1 VFRRKIYT
9 HHYCINPTMSEEVRV
24 LHIDDEPDFADMTA
38 TFLERE
44 NDRFEIETATD
55 ADEGLEYLNKNEY
68 DCVVSD
74 YDMPGK
80 DGIEFLRMVRE
91 EYPAFPFILFTG
103 KGSEEVASEA
113 ISAGVTDY
121 LQKESGTEQY
131 ELLANRI
138 ENVVTQSRAEQ
149 KLKKEQAF
157 IEQAIDTLDD
167 ILYVIDTDGSLRRWN
182 SRLSE
187 VTGYTD
193 AELSEMKT
201 YELFPEEHRESAFSV
216 AEEALSAGQATF
228 EVEMLTSDGDRI
240 PYEFTGARL
249 TDAEG
254 RLMGIVGIGRDIT
267 ERKERER
274 DLRRTQ
280 ERLNLAVEGAG
291 LGVWDWDI
299 ESGEINHNEQ
309 WAEMLGMPPEE
320 GVVSIESV
328 RDRFHPKDLPES
340 EEKTQEVLE
349 GKKSRYDKE
358 IRRETTDG
366 EWIWI
371 RTVGRVAERD
381 EDGQPTRAVGVNID
395 IDERKK
401 QKEEL
406 ERYKTFVESSSDL
419 ITHMD
424 ADGTVLYQSPAAKEV
439 FGYEQEDLVG
449 DNAFEYVHPDD
460 RERAAE
466 EFYAIIENS
475 AKDSGKVEYRAL
487 GADGEYIWTESVG
500 KDQRN
505 TEAGGVVINQRDI
518 SERKKKEKRLDEF
531 ASVVSH
537 DLRNPLSVAKG
548 RLELAQE
555 DCDSEHLENVEDAVD
570 RMDVLIDDI
579 LTLAREGSDVGEMKT
594 VETEK
599 IIEDCWSNVETGNA
613 TLVTQLERDV
623 EADPRR
629 LKQLCENLVRNAVE
643 HGSTRSRTEYDEA
656 VGHGDENVTVTVGEL
671 DEGDGFY
678 VADDG
683 DGVPEEKHDE
693 IFETDYSTSEQGTGF
708 GLRIVE
714 GIVEAHGWD
723 IEVTESQDGGARFE
737 INTGD
742 S

>member
-1 VFRRKIYT
+1 
-9 HHYCINPTMSEEVRV
+9 MSEEVRV
-24 LHIDDEPDFADMTA
+24 LHVDDEPDFADMTA

-55 ADEGLEYLNKNEY
+55 AGEGLEYLNKNEY

-254 RLMGIVGIGRDIT
+254 RLMGIVGVGRDIT

-299 ESGEINHNEQ
+299 ESGEIKHNEQ
-309 WAEMLGMPPEE
+309 WAEILGMPPEE

-328 RDRFHPKDLPES
+328 RDRFHPEDLPES

-358 IRRETTDG
+358 VRRETTDG
-366 EWIWI
+366 EWKWI

-406 ERYKTFVESSSDL
+406 ERYKTFVESSSDV

-466 EFYAIIENS
+466 EFYAILEDS
-475 AKDSGKVEYRAL
+475 GKDSGKVEYRAL
-487 GADGEYIWTESVG
+487 DADGEYVWTESVG
-500 KDQRN
+500 KDQRG

-555 DCDSEHLENVEDAVD
+555 DCDSEHLESVEEALE
-570 RMDVLIDDI
+570 RMDALIEDI
-579 LTLAREGSDVGEMKT
+579 LTLAREGSSVGEMKT
-594 VETEK
+594 VGTEE

-643 HGSTRSRTEYDEA
+643 HGSTGNQTEYDDA
-656 VGHGDENVTVTVGEL
+656 VEHGDENVTVTVGEL

-737 INTGD
+737 INTG

>member
-1 VFRRKIYT
+1 
-9 HHYCINPTMSEEVRV
+9 MSEEVRV
-24 LHIDDEPDFADMTA
+24 LHVDDEPDFADMTA

-55 ADEGLEYLNKNEY
+55 ADEGLKYLNKNEY

-460 RERAAE
+460 RKRAAE